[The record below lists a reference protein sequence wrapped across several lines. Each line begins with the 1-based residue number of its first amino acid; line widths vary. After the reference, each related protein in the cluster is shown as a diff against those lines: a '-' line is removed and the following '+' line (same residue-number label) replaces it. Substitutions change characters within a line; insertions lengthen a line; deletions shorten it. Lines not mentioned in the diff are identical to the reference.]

1 LWPRAPRKRARAAV
15 AVDGIDNLMTSFAG
29 CCRPLPGDAI
39 AGYVTG
45 GRGVS
50 VHRRDC
56 SKLQRLAAENPARII
71 DVRWQDAQPRVHAVD
86 LRVVAH
92 DRAGL
97 LKDLVTLL
105 GNERVN
111 VLDLGS
117 TVDRARQ
124 IATVR
129 LTVEIGSLEALA
141 RVLEKLGR
149 VRGTISVQRHSE

>member
-1 LWPRAPRKRARAAV
+1 
-15 AVDGIDNLMTSFAG
+15 M
-29 CCRPLPGDAI
+29 
-39 AGYVTG
+39 
-45 GRGVS
+45 
-50 VHRRDC
+50 
-56 SKLQRLAAENPARII
+56 
-71 DVRWQDAQPRVHAVD
+71 
-86 LRVVAH
+86 AH

-141 RVLEKLGR
+141 RLLEKLGR